1 MNSIKET
8 TKLEEQNTS
17 LQAKYMKEM
26 FNRLEKEKSE
36 VKNELLEEK
45 EKSKDLEQQ
54 VSILQKENGE

>member
-1 MNSIKET
+1 
-8 TKLEEQNTS
+8 
-17 LQAKYMKEM
+17 MKEM
-26 FNRLEKEKSE
+26 FNRMEKEKSE

>member
-1 MNSIKET
+1 
-8 TKLEEQNTS
+8 
-17 LQAKYMKEM
+17 MKEM